1 MFLTA
6 ANLAHYLLDS
16 GLIDV
21 SDIIDGDFKVI
32 EAGQNNRN
40 FKVVVGNHRGKF
52 LKQAKSFQ
60 ELHRNSIQREA
71 DCYRC
76 AQGFPLWANL
86 MPTLVRYDQSR
97 YCLILELLSASE
109 NLREFYNKHREFP
122 ESIACLLGGALSVY
136 HSLKIDLDSTEA
148 NLPKL
153 SNKVPWIFTYH
164 KVSYFPVNSL
174 SGGAVQFGDVLR
186 SLPDLQSHLE
196 RLFDIWRCSDLI
208 HADIKWD
215 NCLIQQVEH
224 EHRLKIIDWEL
235 VQLGDARWD
244 VGSVFQSYLSFWVSR
259 SYRDSSLSSQQLI
272 DDTVA
277 NMPQMFASIKAFW
290 SSYCIARNESG
301 IETDVGL
308 KECLEFAAVRMLQT
322 AFESLYH
329 CSEMS
334 PHAYA
339 LLDLSQQ
346 VLRDP
351 AQAAVVLFGLTEEVL

>member
-21 SDIIDGDFKVI
+21 ADIVDGDFKVI

-40 FKVVVGNHRGKF
+40 FKVVVGNNRGKF
-52 LKQAKSFQ
+52 LKQVQSFQ
-60 ELHRNSIQREA
+60 DLHRSSIQREA
-71 DCYRC
+71 DCYRW

-109 NLREFYNKHREFP
+109 NLREFYNKQREFP

-136 HSLKIDLDSTEA
+136 HSIKIDLDSTET

-164 KVSYFPVNSL
+164 KVSYFPANSL

-186 SLPDLQSHLE
+186 SLPTLQTHLE
-196 RLFDIWRCSDLI
+196 RLFDIWRSSDLI

-224 EHRLKIIDWEL
+224 EQRLKIIDWEL
-235 VQLGDARWD
+235 VQMGDARWD
-244 VGSVFQSYLSFWVSR
+244 IGSVFQSYLSFWVMC
-259 SYRDSSLSSQQLI
+259 SYRDSSLSTQQLI

-277 NMPQMFASIKAFW
+277 NMPKMFASIRAFW
-290 SSYCIARNESG
+290 NNYSTARNEGST
-301 IETDVGL
+301 ENDVCL
-308 KECLEFAAVRMLQT
+308 KTCLEFAAVRMLQT

-351 AQAAVVLFGLTEEVL
+351 AQAAVDLFGLTEDVR